1 VTPRG
6 KGQSVQSRDEQQKSG
21 KMVQHLKR
29 SGFEE
34 ARFASH
40 KKRKFVF
47 HSALCT
53 LTLVAPI
60 MGAAA

>member
-1 VTPRG
+1 VG
-6 KGQSVQSRDEQQKSG
+6 KGNPYSHVTNNKKTG
-21 KMVQHLKR
+21 KMVQYLKR